1 MSGVATAAVVGT
13 AAVGAYTS
21 YSASKSASKQAE
33 AAMQSADAASQL
45 QYLASKE
52 QLEFAQQ
59 QYQDWQGIFGPV
71 QQNLANY
78 YNNMNADTVASLGL
92 QNIEKEYARST
103 QLLDQ
108 ALAKRGMTNSGATEA
123 GLTQLE
129 QTRMLGRA
137 QVRTDAPNI
146 VAQQQAGFLGLGLGQ
161 QSGLQQGINNA
172 YSNQMNMYGQQ
183 YSNQMDLANQQND
196 LAYKS
201 AAGVGSSISSGIN
214 TYMIGNA
221 LGVIK

>member
-1 MSGVATAAVVGT
+1 MPDPVTAVIGGSAVLG
-13 AAVGAYTS
+13 AVS
-21 YSASKSASKQAE
+21 
-33 AAMQSADAASQL
+33 SADAADQAASSADAATASADAAAKL
-45 QYLASKE
+45 QYKASAE
-52 QLEFAQQ
+52 QLAFAKQ
-59 QYQDWQGIFGPV
+59 QYSDWQSIFGDTSA
-71 QQNLANY
+71 NLKNY
-78 YNNMNADTVASLGL
+78 YNSMSSDTVASLGL
-92 QNIEKEYARST
+92 QNIEKEYARSS

-137 QVRTDAPNI
+137 QVRTDAPNT

-161 QSGLQQGINNA
+161 QAGLQQGINNA

-183 YSNQMDLANQQND
+183 YTNQMDLANQQNK
-196 LAYKS
+196 LAYQS

-214 TYMIGNA
+214 TYMTGRY